1 MVSKSG
7 PASPGGEQAT
17 RARGGGTAATT
28 SGARPVGAESR
39 GFSQGESR
47 QFTGVGVSAAD
58 DGMVFAAQMFGRAAI
73 RQKSLTERF
82 RGG

>member
-1 MVSKSG
+1 
-7 PASPGGEQAT
+7 
-17 RARGGGTAATT
+17 
-28 SGARPVGAESR
+28 
-39 GFSQGESR
+39 
-47 QFTGVGVSAAD
+47 VGVSAAD